1 MERIWNEKKE
11 SETCNVGNSL
21 PTSELQVVCLVI
33 SHALRSSSSACNMQ
47 KDIYNWIQ
55 TGDKWNKMYKNQQT
69 RTSKSFKLISG
80 IWSCFWCSIPPTTSS
95 RHTCQATGAAIPKWL
110 DTQDNSSSNWRH
122 THPKPENQWKSF
134 NSVKILQACTRPM
147 PSCPGEDSG
156 PLGSALPN
164 PAVPSSACNDWIA
177 YVDSHKHQHN
187 TSTWPA
193 TMRIGQWH
201 FQFLVQLRFHPGRS
215 M

>member
-1 MERIWNEKKE
+1 MKWKKGKRD
-11 SETCNVGNSL
+11 VQRHSL
-21 PTSELQVVCLVI
+21 FPTSELQVVCLVI
-33 SHALRSSSSACNMQ
+33 SHALRSSSSAAIR
-47 KDIYNWIQ
+47 KKINWIQ
-55 TGDKWNKMYKNQQT
+55 TVDKWNKMYRNQQT

-80 IWSCFWCSIPPTTSS
+80 IWSCFWCSIPPPATTSQATTFS
-95 RHTCQATGAAIPKWL
+95 RHTCQDTWPRNPKVIGHSRQLPTL
-110 DTQDNSSSNWRH
+110 DPT
-122 THPKPENQWKSF
+122 PENQWKSF
-134 NSVKILQACTRPM
+134 NSVTILQACTRPM

-164 PAVPSSACNDWIA
+164 PAVPSSTCNDWIA
-177 YVDSHKHQHN
+177 YVDSHKHQHD

-201 FQFLVQLRFHPGRS
+201 FRFLVKLRFHPGRS

>member
-1 MERIWNEKKE
+1 MKQNAQKSADSNFKKLQTNKWNLILFLMFHPAP
-11 SETCNVGNSL
+11 SHNVPSHYVQPTHLPGHMTPQSQSDWTLKTTHL
-21 PTSELQVVCLVI
+21 PTE
-33 SHALRSSSSACNMQ
+33 
-47 KDIYNWIQ
+47 
-55 TGDKWNKMYKNQQT
+55 
-69 RTSKSFKLISG
+69 
-80 IWSCFWCSIPPTTSS
+80 
-95 RHTCQATGAAIPKWL
+95 
-110 DTQDNSSSNWRH
+110 DTQTQSQKIN
-122 THPKPENQWKSF
+122 ENHSIQS
-134 NSVKILQACTRPM
+134 SVKILQACTRPM

-164 PAVPSSACNDWIA
+164 PAVPSSTCNDWIA

-201 FQFLVQLRFHPGRS
+201 FQFLVKLRFHPGRS